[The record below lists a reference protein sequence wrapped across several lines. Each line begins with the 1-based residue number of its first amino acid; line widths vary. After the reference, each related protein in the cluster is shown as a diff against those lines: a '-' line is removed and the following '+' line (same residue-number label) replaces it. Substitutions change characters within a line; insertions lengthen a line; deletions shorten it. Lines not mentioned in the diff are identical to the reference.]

1 MAGMRQSRRQILGW
15 LPAIAVLCTLPGR
28 AADDASSM
36 IRSIAYDAGSQTL
49 TVVMSKDGRSYKY
62 LRVPEKVYRDFQ
74 AAKSKGTYY
83 LLHVKG
89 RYEFS
94 AK

>member
-1 MAGMRQSRRQILGW
+1 MA
-15 LPAIAVLCTLPGR
+15 AR
-28 AADDASSM
+28 AADDSSM
-36 IRSIAYDAGSQTL
+36 IRSIAYDAATQTL
-49 TVVMSKDGRSYKY
+49 TVVLAKDGRTYRY
-62 LRVPEKVYRDFQ
+62 VRVPENVYRDFQ

-83 LLHVKG
+83 LLHIKG